1 MMRAMGTAA
10 SGMKAMQMQ
19 IDTISNN
26 LANVNTT
33 GFKKSSMQ
41 FQDLLYETVV
51 PGGQVRSD
59 GMAAPSRV
67 EVGHGVK
74 MVSTSKDFGQ
84 GTVIS
89 TNNPLD
95 LMIEGDGFFQ
105 VQLPDGDFAY
115 TRDGSFKMDGER
127 NIVTSMGYRLEP
139 NLQVPV
145 DATEI
150 AIARDGTVSVRLA
163 GDSANVQEIGR
174 IELVRFPNA
183 AGLVARGSNL
193 FLESPA
199 SGTPLTG
206 NPGEDGIGEL
216 GSGFLEMSNVET
228 VDELVRMITAQRAY
242 ELNSKTI
249 TMADQML
256 QTANGIKR

>member
-10 SGMKAMQMQ
+10 SGMKAMQLQ
-19 IDTISNN
+19 IDAISNN

-41 FQDLLYETVV
+41 FQDLLYESVV
-51 PGGQVRSD
+51 PGGQVRAS
-59 GMAAPSRV
+59 GLVEPTRV

-74 MVSTSKDFGQ
+74 LVATNKDFSQ
-84 GTVIS
+84 GTVVS

-105 VQLPDGDFAY
+105 LRQPDGDLAY

-127 NIVTSMGYRLEP
+127 NIVTSLGYRLEP
-139 NLQVPV
+139 ALQVPA
-145 DATEI
+145 DAVELS
-150 AIARDGTVSVRLA
+150 IARDGTVSVRLA
-163 GDSANVQEIGR
+163 GDSAGVQDIGR
-174 IELVRFPNA
+174 VELVRFPNP
-183 AGLVARGSNL
+183 AGLIAKGSNMY
-193 FLESPA
+193 LESPA
-199 SGTPLTG
+199 SGVPLSG
-206 NPGEDGIGEL
+206 NPGLDGLGEL
-216 GSGFLEMSNVET
+216 ASGFLEMSNVET

-249 TMADQML
+249 GMADQML
-256 QTANGIKR
+256 QTVANIKR

>member
-1 MMRAMGTAA
+1 
-10 SGMKAMQMQ
+10 MKAMQTQ
-19 IDTISNN
+19 IDTIANN

-59 GMAAPSRV
+59 GLAAPTRV

-74 MVSTSKDFGQ
+74 MVSTNKNFSQ

-89 TNNPLD
+89 TSNPLD

-105 VQLPDGDFAY
+105 LQMPDGDRAY

-127 NIVTSMGYRLEP
+127 NMVTSLGYRLEP
-139 NLQVPV
+139 AIQVPA

-174 IELVRFPNA
+174 IDLVRFPNA
-183 AGLVARGSNL
+183 AGLIARGSNM
-193 FLESPA
+193 FMESPA

-206 NPGEDGIGEL
+206 NPGEDGLGEIA
-216 GSGFLEMSNVET
+216 SGFLEMSNVEV
-228 VDELVRMITAQRAY
+228 VDELVNMITAQRAY

-249 TMADQML
+249 SMADQML
-256 QTANGIKR
+256 QTANNIKR